1 MANDRAERLLNLVFV
16 LLSARRPVT
25 RQRLRDTIPGYD
37 DTASDEAFER
47 MFERDKEELR
57 SLGVPIET
65 LVEDGATADEAG
77 YRIARENFELPAIDL
92 DPEAMAVVRVAA
104 MAWSDET
111 LAPAAARALQ
121 KLEAAGLRA
130 HADETTLVSR
140 LAADEPAFAALLEA
154 ATARRLVRFAYRR
167 PDQTEPMDRTVE
179 PWGVVEVSGKWYV
192 VGHDRDRGA
201 TRVFRLSR
209 ISGSVKVSGPEG
221 AYEVPQGLSLP
232 DLVRR
237 NQPSGPTRTAVLAVL
252 PDRCRGLRSRATSIT
267 AGADRDILEVSFDDE
282 EALAAEVVSFAE
294 AVRVE
299 SPDDVKAA
307 VIRRLRAA
315 LEVDA

>member
-1 MANDRAERLLNLVFV
+1 VATDRAERLLNLVFV

-37 DTASDEAFER
+37 ESASDEAFER

-65 LVEDGATADEAG
+65 LTEDGATADEAG
-77 YRIARENFELPAIDL
+77 YRIPRESFELPDIKL

-104 MAWSDET
+104 MTWTDET
-111 LAPAAARALQ
+111 LAPAATRALQ

-140 LAADEPAFAALLEA
+140 LSADEPAFATLLEA
-154 ATARRLVRFAYRR
+154 ATSRRAVTFAYRR
-167 PDQTEPMDRTVE
+167 PDQSEPMDRRVE
-179 PWGVVEVSGKWYV
+179 PWGVAEVSGRWYV

-209 ISGSVKVSGPEG
+209 ITSSVRTLGPEN
-221 AYEVPQGLSLP
+221 AYEVPTGVLLP

-252 PDRCRGLRSRATSIT
+252 PDRCRGLRSRATNIT
-267 AGADRDILEVSFDDE
+267 AGADRDLIEIGFDDE
-282 EALAAEVVSFAE
+282 EALAGEVVSFAE
-294 AVRVE
+294 AIRVE
-299 SPDDVKAA
+299 SPADVKAA
-307 VIRRLRAA
+307 VLRRLRAA
-315 LEVDA
+315 AVPS